1 MVKRRKKKL
10 RSTNW
15 KKERKKQNL
24 AQEPQEDYNLCKEFG
39 KRLSEMSPCS
49 TYRILM
55 IDEKKSK
62 ESWVRVVSLFPFMGG
77 PRTHLLLN

>member
-1 MVKRRKKKL
+1 MKENKSLKLWLNDGKKVVEINKL
-10 RSTNW
+10 
-15 KKERKKQNL
+15 KERKKE
-24 AQEPQEDYNLCKEFG
+24 AKFGKKEPQEDYNLCKEFG

-62 ESWVRVVSLFPFMGG
+62 ES
-77 PRTHLLLN
+77 